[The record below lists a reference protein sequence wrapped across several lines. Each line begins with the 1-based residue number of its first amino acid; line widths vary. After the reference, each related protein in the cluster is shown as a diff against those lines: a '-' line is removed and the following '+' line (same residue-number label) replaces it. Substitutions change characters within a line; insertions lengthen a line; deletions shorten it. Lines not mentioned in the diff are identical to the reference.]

1 MVILEGI
8 MEISAA
14 EFKAKCLK
22 IMDTV
27 QHTREEVLITK
38 RGKPIARLLPA
49 GAPTPRSPFGCM
61 EKRASM
67 TDDLIAS
74 TGEVWDADN
83 EV

>member
-1 MVILEGI
+1 

-27 QHTREEVLITK
+27 QYTREEVLITK

-49 GAPTPRSPFGCM
+49 GDPIQKTPFGCM
-61 EKRASM
+61 QKRAAMS
-67 TDDLIAS
+67 DDLIAP
-74 TGEVWDADN
+74 TGENWNADHSD
-83 EV
+83 

>member
-1 MVILEGI
+1 

-49 GAPTPRSPFGCM
+49 GSPVKKSPF
-61 EKRASM
+61 ASM
-67 TDDLIAS
+67 LKQAEMMDDLIDP
-74 TGEVWDADN
+74 TGETWNAEGRD
-83 EV
+83 

>member
-1 MVILEGI
+1 

-27 QHTREEVLITK
+27 QHTREEILITK

-49 GAPTPRSPFGCM
+49 GNPIPKSPFGCM
-61 EKRASM
+61 QNRATM
-67 TDDLIAS
+67 ADDLVNP
-74 TGEVWDADN
+74 TGETWNVDRQD
-83 EV
+83 

>member
-1 MVILEGI
+1 MQ
-8 MEISAA
+8 ISAA

-49 GAPTPRSPFGCM
+49 GTAVNTSPFAYMQNRAQMLDNLVAPT
-61 EKRASM
+61 
-67 TDDLIAS
+67 
-74 TGEVWDADN
+74 GELWDADDQK
-83 EV
+83 